1 MKPVLISFAVTAALL
16 SLHVLPSAWSTV
28 PADASG
34 FSERHANEDSER
46 IHAEM
51 LGRDGA

>member
-1 MKPVLISFAVTAALL
+1 MKPALFSFAVTAALL
-16 SLHVLPSAWSTV
+16 SLHVLPGVWSAET
-28 PADASG
+28 ADPSG
-34 FSERHANEDSER
+34 FTERHANEDSDR

>member
-1 MKPVLISFAVTAALL
+1 MKPALISFAVTAALL
-16 SLHVLPSAWSTV
+16 SLHVLPSVWTA
-28 PADASG
+28 PADPSG
-34 FSERHANEDSER
+34 FSERHANENAER

>member
-1 MKPVLISFAVTAALL
+1 MKPALIAFAVTAALL
-16 SLHVLPSAWSTV
+16 SLQVLPSAW
-28 PADASG
+28 PAAPSPAGG
-34 FSERHANEDSER
+34 FSERHANEDAEH